1 MVKTALYVHMEAKP
15 GKEAEVQKFLE
26 DGLALVNQ
34 EPATTA
40 WFAMAMGHGHFGIFD
55 AFPDEAGRNAH
66 LNGAVAAALMAKA
79 ADLFA
84 KPPTTSKV
92 DFPTAKGHRKVLA
105 PVAAGG
111 AGEHLF
117 FAAAVAFTGA
127 PSFALYPKGGRLCLT
142 PRPSKILHHQKL
154 LIQSVI
160 RHINTQPNRLGLKL
174 RAIPALLHPAPH
186 RPHPPR
192 DAL

>member
-55 AFPDEAGRNAH
+55 VFPDEAGRNAH

-79 ADLFA
+79 PDLFA
-84 KPPTTSKV
+84 KPPSISKV
-92 DFPTAKGHRKVLA
+92 DILAAKL
-105 PVAAGG
+105 
-111 AGEHLF
+111 
-117 FAAAVAFTGA
+117 
-127 PSFALYPKGGRLCLT
+127 PK
-142 PRPSKILHHQKL
+142 
-154 LIQSVI
+154 
-160 RHINTQPNRLGLKL
+160 
-174 RAIPALLHPAPH
+174 
-186 RPHPPR
+186 
-192 DAL
+192 